1 MAQQHSEQSYSEYV
15 QALRLIMLANACS
28 VGLGSQRA
36 GTHEKCSCAD
46 LSRSGNA
53 AATDR
58 SFGETTSRAG
68 LERTG
73 LLVCRLTGNWL
84 TGSCTRVTTQ
94 EVIIPRRLLHRLLLG
109 RLETSAIGTPWDR
122 HAPELQIAC
131 SVSSSLAEF
140 VCKFSYQFSEC
151 TTAAHRHRGRHHL
164 CRLQSSHL
172 PKARFSWEG

>member
-1 MAQQHSEQSYSEYV
+1 MPA
-15 QALRLIMLANACS
+15 AWDWGANA
-28 VGLGSQRA
+28 LA
-36 GTHEKCSCAD
+36 HTK
-46 LSRSGNA
+46 NA
-53 AATDR
+53 LAPTCPDQVTRRRQTEA
-58 SFGETTSRAG
+58 SAKPHQEH

-94 EVIIPRRLLHRLLLG
+94 EVIIPRRLLHRVLLG
-109 RLETSAIGTPWDR
+109 RLETSAIGTPWDL
-122 HAPELQIAC
+122 HAPELQIAH

-164 CRLQSSHL
+164 CRLRSSHF
-172 PKARFSWEG
+172 PRARFSWEG